1 MINSSSRVWDAGVF
15 LLLGQDSD
23 VHHFQTILAS
33 SAEETQAQSQEGTSN
48 VPEGPLS
55 NLLGDQSC
63 GGHLPR
69 DTGPANMT
77 KEKLH
82 LHCLGLAIIAY
93 CLTENIIISNIK
105 VLMFGTFPSD
115 RA

>member
-1 MINSSSRVWDAGVF
+1 MCIISRQPW
-15 LLLGQDSD
+15 
-23 VHHFQTILAS
+23 LALQRKPRLKVKR
-33 SAEETQAQSQEGTSN
+33 EPQN
-48 VPEGPLS
+48 VPEGPQS
-55 NLLGDQSC
+55 NLSGDQSC

-69 DTGPANMT
+69 DTGPANTT

-82 LHCLGLAIIAY
+82 LHCLGLAKIAY